1 MDFFTDIFKN
11 QFLMTGMTSWL
22 LAQIIKMIINLC
34 THNGFKLR
42 NLFADGGMP
51 SGHSATISSLATSLA
66 LVLGTK
72 SPEFAIAFILTVII
86 CNDAAGVRFE
96 TGQQS
101 ILLNQIVKS
110 FEDISQNKLPEIH
123 LKELVGHTKLQVFCG
138 ILLGIANACFMNF
151 VVFAN
156 LA

>member
-1 MDFFTDIFKN
+1 MDFITDIIKN

-22 LAQIIKMIINLC
+22 LAQIIKMIINLF

-51 SGHSATISSLATSLA
+51 SGHSATISSLAASLA
-66 LVLGTK
+66 LVLGTR

-86 CNDAAGVRFE
+86 CNDAAGVRYE

-101 ILLNQIVKS
+101 ILINHLVKS
-110 FEDISQNKLPEIH
+110 LEDISNKKFPEIH

-138 ILLGIANACFMNF
+138 ILLGIANACFMHF

-156 LA
+156 LR